1 MNHVKRVLFVS
12 ILLWAILLSACGPS
26 TSTSNNTLNAIYTAA
41 AQTIAA
47 QSATTVP
54 VATDTVSLPTAT
66 DSGSTTPTILPTL
79 VSSLPSST
87 PGSST
92 GSSTGCNSTFVADAT
107 IPDGTAVS
115 PGQTFVKTWTLQNTG
130 SCTWD
135 TNFTMRFF
143 SGDQMSG
150 GSGTVSSSVAPGGQ
164 GNVSVTL
171 TAPLTAGTYTGNWR
185 LADDSGITF
194 GEIVDVVIVV
204 NGTASTETPALTDTP
219 IVYTATPTIPAS
231 ALTAAA
237 SAIFATNTASALT
250 ATANANTAATAS
262 VLTATAKANAA
273 ATASALT
280 ATANANA
287 AATAS
292 ALTSAAPTKM
302 PTPTPIATP

>member
-107 IPDGTAVS
+107 IPDGTAMS

-194 GEIVDVVIVV
+194 GEIVDVVIDV
-204 NGTASTETPALTDTP
+204 NGSVTETPADTATDTP
-219 IVYTATPTIPAS
+219 GTFTPAPTATLTPILVTTPVPSNTPAPS
-231 ALTAAA
+231 TRLRLLPQQHRLHLLPQLHLLTAARHKHTGYTCCHNIHRYA
-237 SAIFATNTASALT
+237 CC
-250 ATANANTAATAS
+250 
-262 VLTATAKANAA
+262 
-273 ATASALT
+273 
-280 ATANANA
+280 
-287 AATAS
+287 
-292 ALTSAAPTKM
+292 
-302 PTPTPIATP
+302 

>member
-194 GEIVDVVIVV
+194 GEIVDVVIDV
-204 NGTASTETPALTDTP
+204 NGSVTETPADTATDTP
-219 IVYTATPTIPAS
+219 GTFTPAPTATLTPTLVTVTPTATYTATYTPSPKPTAT
-231 ALTAAA
+231 TAVPTTAVP
-237 SAIFATNTASALT
+237 TNTTT
-250 ATANANTAATAS
+250 ATY
-262 VLTATAKANAA
+262 
-273 ATASALT
+273 
-280 ATANANA
+280 
-287 AATAS
+287 
-292 ALTSAAPTKM
+292 
-302 PTPTPIATP
+302 TPTPK

>member
-194 GEIVDVVIVV
+194 GEIVDVVIDV
-204 NGTASTETPALTDTP
+204 NG
-219 IVYTATPTIPAS
+219 
-231 ALTAAA
+231 
-237 SAIFATNTASALT
+237 
-250 ATANANTAATAS
+250 NA
-262 VLTATAKANAA
+262 
-273 ATASALT
+273 
-280 ATANANA
+280 
-287 AATAS
+287 
-292 ALTSAAPTKM
+292 
-302 PTPTPIATP
+302 